1 MSRIWT
7 ESEISSLIES
17 NDAMVIRSV
26 KKLYEYQTN
35 DEKVAEH
42 TKHLNGVGFNPFI
55 YYLFSY
61 TCKKTSI
68 KSSLSKNQLKN
79 NEEKTQEVH
88 KTTNKDCQRGG
99 MICKKRSH
107 YSIN

>member
-42 TKHLNGVGFNPFI
+42 TKHLNGVGFNAFDASF
-55 YYLFSY
+55 L
-61 TCKKTSI
+61 TSI
-68 KSSLSKNQLKN
+68 AKQIINERSLSKNQLRITRKKLKKYTKQLTRIAN
-79 NEEKTQEVH
+79 KEV
-88 KTTNKDCQRGG
+88 
-99 MICKKRSH
+99 
-107 YSIN
+107 